1 MPGVSEVVAIGGF
14 VKQYQ
19 IEVDPGALLHYG
31 IPLSKVRQAIKESN
45 KDVGGRL
52 IEMAETEYM
61 VRSRGY
67 AKSIEDFKSIAVAV
81 SKDGVPIRLEDIADI
96 KLGPEL
102 RRGLAELNGE
112 GEVAGG
118 VVVMRFGENAMA
130 TIGRVREKLEELKAS
145 LPEGVEIVTTYDRR
159 GLIERA
165 IGTLS
170 KTLSQVFV
178 IVSLVCIVF
187 LFHLRSSLV
196 VIISLP
202 IGVLIAFIVMKY
214 LGINANIMSLG
225 GIAITIGTMVDGA
238 IVLIENTHKHL
249 ERRAAEKGTG
259 LTTAERWQAVRAA
272 SVEVGPALF
281 FTLVIITVSYI
292 VIFSLQGQER
302 RLFGPLA
309 FTSTF
314 SMAAAAI
321 LAVTLVPVL
330 MGYLVRGKIIPES
343 KNPINRGLHFVHSP
357 IFGLALRWP
366 RVAVL
371 VAITLVAATWYPL
384 SKLGSEFMPPI
395 DEGDILYMP
404 TTYPGISITK
414 AKEILQQ
421 TDKILAT
428 FPEVKTVFGK
438 VGRAETATDPAPLSM
453 IETTVQLYPRSEWP
467 DPDKTTRQLMSEM
480 DQAIKFPGLTNAWT
494 MPIKTRIDMLAT
506 GIKTPVGIKVSGPD
520 LSVLQ
525 EVSTDIERAMKTL
538 PETLSAFGDR
548 AVGGYFVDFDIDRE
562 AA

>member
-1 MPGVSEVVAIGGF
+1 M
-14 VKQYQ
+14 
-19 IEVDPGALLHYG
+19 
-31 IPLSKVRQAIKESN
+31 
-45 KDVGGRL
+45 
-52 IEMAETEYM
+52 
-61 VRSRGY
+61 
-67 AKSIEDFKSIAVAV
+67 
-81 SKDGVPIRLEDIADI
+81 EDIANI

-366 RVAVL
+366 RVSVL
-371 VAITLVAATWYPL
+371 VAIALVAATWYPL

-428 FPEVKTVFGK
+428 FPEV
-438 VGRAETATDPAPLSM
+438 
-453 IETTVQLYPRSEWP
+453 
-467 DPDKTTRQLMSEM
+467 
-480 DQAIKFPGLTNAWT
+480 
-494 MPIKTRIDMLAT
+494 
-506 GIKTPVGIKVSGPD
+506 
-520 LSVLQ
+520 
-525 EVSTDIERAMKTL
+525 
-538 PETLSAFGDR
+538 
-548 AVGGYFVDFDIDRE
+548 
-562 AA
+562 